1 MVMGNCF
8 EPALEQ
14 SALPHDD
21 VYVAVVTPI
30 GGTHDRAC
38 ELYQQLVGINNIKK
52 YANIDKYDFGPE
64 LVKVVYGY

>member
-8 EPALEQ
+8 EPALEE

-30 GGTHDRAC
+30 GGIHDRAC
-38 ELYQQLVGINNIKK
+38 ELYQ
-52 YANIDKYDFGPE
+52 
-64 LVKVVYGY
+64 